1 MYSDRINCY
10 HPGWRSPPE
19 VCVPAKSTA
28 NSSVE
33 EASLP
38 SDVVEHFYIIACNHL
53 PTMLYNVVHAQR
65 LLGSYAKFVLRCFQ
79 PVLFCSIPPR
89 LLVRVG

>member
-10 HPGWRSPPE
+10 RPGSPPEVCVRSPPE

-38 SDVVEHFYIIACNHL
+38 SDVVEHFYIITCNHL

-65 LLGSYAKFVLRCFQ
+65 LFDS
-79 PVLFCSIPPR
+79 
-89 LLVRVG
+89 

>member
-1 MYSDRINCY
+1 MRVVVQSLHKKQLHDVHLLWSDICNQT
-10 HPGWRSPPE
+10 GST
-19 VCVPAKSTA
+19 VTALGGAKSTA

-38 SDVVEHFYIIACNHL
+38 SDVVEHFYIITCNHL

-65 LLGSYAKFVLRCFQ
+65 LFDS
-79 PVLFCSIPPR
+79 
-89 LLVRVG
+89 